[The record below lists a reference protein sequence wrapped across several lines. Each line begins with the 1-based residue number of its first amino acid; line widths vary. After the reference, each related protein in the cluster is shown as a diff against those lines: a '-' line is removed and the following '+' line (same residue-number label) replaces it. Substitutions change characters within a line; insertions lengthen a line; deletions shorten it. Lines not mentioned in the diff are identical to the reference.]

1 MSKYKE
7 KRRARII
14 FKRLKVGLSRIEDLS
29 NEDLELLKK
38 YYPFLFR

>member
-14 FKRLKVGLSRIEDLS
+14 FKCLKAGIAKPE
-29 NEDLELLKK
+29 ELKLLRK
-38 YYPFLFR
+38 YYPFLFH